1 MKKQLFWILPCIV
14 IITGIVLMFN
24 QSIAD
29 VTEQPE
35 EDWSRGLKI
44 GTTTVDKTL
53 PVRETVDGNF
63 VIQTYEEDMLR
74 AQTFNNEFE
83 LIDEAAY
90 DIPLDKWTR
99 VFLDEDHLIY
109 HDYSDIY
116 NHDGNIIVSDAER
129 FYPMDSTILYIK
141 ENNLYELN
149 PDDHSSAKIME
160 LNKGNEDIVPFQ
172 GEQQLYFMTEHS
184 LNNDVE
190 LSIYE
195 LADNGDAKRVHTE
208 SFQIDAMQTV
218 ENIDFAVNDDNISYT
233 LETVQKQSQGSPEF
247 YTYVAETSLSSDQV
261 PSLKS
266 LTFPDPA
273 GRGSLSEASDIT
285 VSYQNETLQLLF
297 SAGGFTETKYR
308 KNQAFNVYS
317 ATITDRGEIQS
328 ARKSNSP
335 KGAVDPQWLNESTVM
350 WLEQGA
356 ERNEVFVSSSNPSII
371 DKASGLRQ
379 DDWLRALGKTFG
391 MLAKVLITILV
402 TTIWFICPVVFIV
415 LMYVIKGRKLDEDN
429 SWFFYAGI
437 AIYMLAV
444 FIFRG
449 IVFIDR
455 MLARAPDY
463 LTFAGSSYIFIL
475 VFALIA
481 FIATQSTKAT
491 RDWHA
496 PARIIY
502 FAGAHILMLVTFFGP
517 YYF

>member
-1 MKKQLFWILPCIV
+1 
-14 IITGIVLMFN
+14 
-24 QSIAD
+24 
-29 VTEQPE
+29 
-35 EDWSRGLKI
+35 
-44 GTTTVDKTL
+44 
-53 PVRETVDGNF
+53 
-63 VIQTYEEDMLR
+63 
-74 AQTFNNEFE
+74 
-83 LIDEAAY
+83 
-90 DIPLDKWTR
+90 
-99 VFLDEDHLIY
+99 
-109 HDYSDIY
+109 
-116 NHDGNIIVSDAER
+116 
-129 FYPMDSTILYIK
+129 
-141 ENNLYELN
+141 
-149 PDDHSSAKIME
+149 
-160 LNKGNEDIVPFQ
+160 
-172 GEQQLYFMTEHS
+172 
-184 LNNDVE
+184 
-190 LSIYE
+190 
-195 LADNGDAKRVHTE
+195 
-208 SFQIDAMQTV
+208 MQTV
-218 ENIDFAVNDDNISYT
+218 ENIDFAINDDNLSYT

-285 VSYQNETLQLLF
+285 VSYQNETVQLLF

-415 LMYVIKGRKLDEDN
+415 LMYLIKGRKLDEDN